1 METTIV
7 YRKVTVDT
15 KGLFTQSVSIDAIV
29 ATHVVAW
36 KDYIDLK
43 GTIQWWIQ
51 DLPDGVWREGW
62 LANSKGEG
70 VSIYFDQISLKI
82 A

>member
-1 METTIV
+1 METTDV
-7 YRKVTVDT
+7 HRKVTVYT
-15 KGLFTQSVSIDAIV
+15 KDLFTQSVATQV
-29 ATHVVAW
+29 AAW
-36 KDYIDLK
+36 KDYIDLNS
-43 GTIQWWIQ
+43 TIQWWIQ

-82 A
+82 ACE